1 MYIVE
6 QINELLN
13 HYSRILRITCSKY
26 NLTYEQGKLILLIP
40 YDGISM
46 SVLSKRLGIDNS
58 TLTRNILIIKNKN
71 IIKIQTSTKD
81 KRKKNIILTSKGQL
95 SVKKIENN
103 INDIFSNINLSIDEK
118 KNIINSIEK
127 VNWQLSNRDE

>member
-1 MYIVE
+1 MHLVE
-6 QINELLN
+6 EINELVN
-13 HYSRILRITCSKY
+13 HYSKILRITCSKY

-46 SVLSKRLGIDNS
+46 SVLSKILGIDNS
-58 TLTRNILIIKNKN
+58 TLTRNILKIKNKN
-71 IIKIQTSTKD
+71 IIEIQTSNKD
-81 KRKKNIILTSKGQL
+81 KRKKFIILTPKGQL

-103 INDIFSNINLSIDEK
+103 INDVFRNINLSIDEK
-118 KNIINSIEK
+118 KNIINPIEK